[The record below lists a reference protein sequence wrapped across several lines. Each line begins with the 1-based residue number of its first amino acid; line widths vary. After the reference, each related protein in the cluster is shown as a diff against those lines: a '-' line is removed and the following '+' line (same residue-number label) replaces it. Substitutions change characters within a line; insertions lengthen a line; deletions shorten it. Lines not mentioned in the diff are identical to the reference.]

1 MFAVRTGLRK
11 LLSVGRREEGAAAL
25 EFALVLPVL
34 LILLLGTISVGH
46 GLVLRFLLS
55 SAAYDAARTC
65 ALKKTPTTACA
76 NQAVANKLKGLQKW
90 CSSTNVKVQGT
101 QAQGF
106 TAVNSV
112 EVELDCQYTG
122 IISTAAYLGTHGMLF
137 GNVRAKA
144 VMPY

>member
-1 MFAVRTGLRK
+1 VFAARNGLAK
-11 LLSVGRREEGAAAL
+11 LLSAGRREEGAAAL

-55 SAAYDAARTC
+55 SAAYDAARVC

-76 NQAVANKLKGLQKW
+76 TQAVADKLKGLQKW
-90 CSSTNVKVQGT
+90 CSSTDVKVQNK

-106 TAVNSV
+106 TEVSSV
-112 EVELDCQYTG
+112 QVELDCHYNG
-122 IISTAAYLGTHGMLF
+122 IISTAAYLGSHGMLF